1 MSADQPLTGDELATI
16 KARAEA
22 ATPGPW
28 EDVWSDFRGLGAHS
42 VKRGDLVVAFVGY
55 ESHEGDR
62 PNDDAEHIAGMDPA
76 TTLRLVAEIERLQ
89 AQVERVE
96 KFQQGL
102 VVLGNMP
109 IEKREDGLTGGI
121 EACAALAN
129 DLRVTLDGP

>member
-22 ATPGPW
+22 VPVDERAWRRIGKYGVEAVPA
-28 EDVWSDFRGLGAHS
+28 E
-42 VKRGDLVVAFVGY
+42 AFMADGMF
-55 ESHEGDR
+55 EHT
-62 PNDDAEHIAGMDPA
+62 AEHIAGMDPA

-102 VVLGNMP
+102 VVLGNLP
-109 IEKREDGLTGGI
+109 IEKRPDGLTGGI
-121 EACAALAN
+121 EACAALAD